1 MIKDFVKLK
10 PMFRT
15 KSMHLTVLFISLAHS
30 SIVHG
35 EAVDFEAVRLM
46 VFSEPALELP
56 HYEVSEEKFG
66 PSKERVNNQLLK
78 DAERT
83 LKNDADFVSYERG
96 QKLFQPNGICF
107 SGSWEIDKSS
117 PFTGLFSQG
126 TNIPAIVRTSVMLSG
141 TKQADKR
148 AVGMAIKLFAPGPP
162 QTTNILVMESMG
174 GKYLQHVTDAVLDN
188 HPTLGNIPKIADL
201 GVLLRIRKDL
211 KRALKNTDSAG
222 IKIRYLPL
230 QHVAATNIK
239 TGSELS
245 SPYWIRLQVAPGTP
259 KINAEDFREELSL
272 AHYPDGVLSYVIS
285 VAPDNGG
292 SKRKAEWEEIGKLEL
307 TDSVISLACDT
318 KLHFRHHGLVV
329 RE

>member
-1 MIKDFVKLK
+1 MIKDFVKPK

-15 KSMHLTVLFISLAHS
+15 NSMHFILLLISLAQS
-30 SIVHG
+30 AIVHS
-35 EAVDFEAVRLM
+35 EVVDFEAVRKM

-66 PSKERVNNQLLK
+66 PSKDLAKNQLLK

-83 LKNDADFVSYERG
+83 LKNNADFLSYERG

-107 SGSWEIDKSS
+107 SGSWRIESSS

-126 TNIPAIVRTSVMLSG
+126 TNIPAIIRTSVMLSG
-141 TKQADKR
+141 TNQADRR
-148 AVGMAIKLFAPGPP
+148 AVGMAIKLFAPGQA

-174 GKYLQHVTDAVLDN
+174 GKHLQHVTDAVLDN

-222 IKIRYLPL
+222 IKIRYLPV

-239 TGSELS
+239 TGRELS
-245 SPYWIRLQVAPGTP
+245 SPYWVRLQVAPGTP
-259 KINAEDFREELSL
+259 KVNLEDFREELSL
-272 AHYPDGVLSYVIS
+272 AHYPSGVLSYVIS

-292 SKRKAEWEEIGKLEL
+292 SKRTAEWKEIGKLEL
-307 TDSVISLACDT
+307 TDSVISRACDT
-318 KLHFRHHGLVV
+318 QLHFRHHGLVV
-329 RE
+329 RD